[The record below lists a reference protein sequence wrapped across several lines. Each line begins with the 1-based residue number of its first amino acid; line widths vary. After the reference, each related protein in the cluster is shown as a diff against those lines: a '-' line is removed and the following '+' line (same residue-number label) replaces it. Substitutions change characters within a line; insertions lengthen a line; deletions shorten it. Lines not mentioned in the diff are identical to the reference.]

1 MNEEIINLD
10 ELNDELDALLEEAEF
25 DKILASVE

>member
-10 ELNDELDALLEEAEF
+10 ELNDELDALLEMSEF
-25 DKILASVE
+25 DKVLASVE